1 LQDRIHPNLTFL
13 RQQEKTLERAQCS
26 RLFAAPTPVTSTDV
40 FRCSNLSVKL
50 EKLDQLLRQIRMRGE
65 RTLVFCQMPE
75 MLDLLRYYLNSRH
88 FSFTILEHDAS
99 LRKRT
104 TQLQWF
110 TERENILVLLVSTAT
125 PVAGFSM
132 PSIDN
137 VIFFDANWNNNSEV
151 SFENG
156 NRASLSV
163 SPCLQW
169 CRRLRSRKQNLK
181 IVRLVCE
188 GTVEDTISVK
198 ALQDRLLGD
207 IKIKEGPTNGSS
219 VPVFTINRQ
228 TLEALF
234 ATHFGDNGIISP
246 AKVNENHSSSWTGY
260 NKVKRP
266 TQLTIAA

>member
-1 LQDRIHPNLTFL
+1 MNHGVDYR
-13 RQQEKTLERAQCS
+13 
-26 RLFAAPTPVTSTDV
+26 V
-40 FRCSNLSVKL
+40 
-50 EKLDQLLRQIRMRGE
+50 LLLPR
-65 RTLVFCQMPE
+65 
-75 MLDLLRYYLNSRH
+75 
-88 FSFTILEHDAS
+88 
-99 LRKRT
+99 
-104 TQLQWF
+104 
-110 TERENILVLLVSTAT
+110 RENRVNILVLLISTAT

-156 NRASLSV
+156 NRASLSA

-181 IVRLVCE
+181 IFRLVCE
-188 GTVEDTISVK
+188 GTVEDTISIK
-198 ALQDRLLGD
+198 ALQDRLLCD

-234 ATHFGDNGIISP
+234 ATHFGDNGIIS
-246 AKVNENHSSSWTGY
+246 ARINENHDLSSWSGH
-260 NKVKRP
+260 NKV
-266 TQLTIAA
+266 